1 MTSKNLET
9 ISDLLSRLHGHA
21 YFRPEGGPLMESL
34 TQAVLDA
41 VDGELAEELSEGDFD
56 IEVSIGRQEGESEP
70 TLDLSVDRPG
80 VVHTSQMALSQ
91 LADAALEDLAGYL
104 TRMAEAATPVETT
117 GADGNLVRKKPEGEH
132 HEKEA
137 ASTRL
142 KVSPEWLKSVVPCTD
157 YSYDEIDG
165 KKFIREY
172 YWSKDLIERL
182 FRIKST
188 KTTPEDQQFVAEEC
202 CEGDQE
208 WARDL
213 IARLKSPNRPEAAPR
228 DQSQKNQGRPGQNQ
242 GRAAQNQA
250 RPAQSQAKPGQNQ
263 GKPAQGQGRPG
274 QNQGKPAQGQGRSAQ
289 NQGKPAQEQGKPAQ
303 EQGTPAQGQVKPA
316 HNQAKAGQTLNKPAQ
331 SKTGP
336 GERVRSRSRHKK
348 PFREPGSD
356 AASKPESAAAPKPP
370 QS

>member
-56 IEVSIGRQEGESEP
+56 IEVSIGRQEGESEL

-80 VVHTSQMALSQ
+80 VVHTSQIALTR

-104 TRMAEAATPVETT
+104 TRLAEAAAPIEASVA
-117 GADGNLVRKKPEGEH
+117 GGNVVRKKPEGEH

-137 ASTRL
+137 ASARL

-188 KTTPEDQQFVAEEC
+188 KTTPEDLQFVADEC
-202 CEGDQE
+202 CEGDQD

-228 DQSQKNQGRPGQNQ
+228 DQSQKNQGRPGQSQ

-250 RPAQSQAKPGQNQ
+250 R
-263 GKPAQGQGRPG
+263 PAQGQGRPG
-274 QNQGKPAQGQGRSAQ
+274 QNQGKPAQGQGQGKPGQ
-289 NQGKPAQEQGKPAQ
+289 NQGKPAQGQGRPAQNQGRPAQ
-303 EQGTPAQGQVKPA
+303 EQGTPAAQGQVKPA
-316 HNQAKAGQTLNKPAQ
+316 HNQAKAGQTLHKPAQ
-331 SKTGP
+331 PKTGP

-356 AASKPESAAAPKPP
+356 AAGKPESAAAPKPP